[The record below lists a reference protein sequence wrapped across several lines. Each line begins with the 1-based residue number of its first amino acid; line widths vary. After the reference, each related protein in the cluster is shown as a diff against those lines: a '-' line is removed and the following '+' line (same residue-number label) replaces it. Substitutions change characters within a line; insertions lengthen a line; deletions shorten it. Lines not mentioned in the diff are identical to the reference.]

1 MDTEQ
6 GLVFFWKKTTG
17 LCTATV
23 FDIHLITHT
32 HKALRSQQV
41 RGIANLGLG
50 NRKQDVRAEN
60 GKSRSPAGPGER
72 SARGGGSGGESGKDS
87 TPSSNVTCHY

>member
-32 HKALRSQQV
+32 HKALRSHQV

-60 GKSRSPAGPGER
+60 GKSRSQAGPGSDPHVE
-72 SARGGGSGGESGKDS
+72 AVAGGESGKDA